1 MRGSLNNKMLQ
12 NTLGK
17 AYKNKANTLFLF
29 LSEKLLNFMS
39 GMLNIER

>member
-1 MRGSLNNKMLQ
+1 MKGSLNNKVLQ
-12 NTLGK
+12 NTLEK
-17 AYKNKANTLFLF
+17 DHKNKANTLFLF